1 MFSFI
6 LEIII
11 FVSLSVMVYLLART
25 LPRIDD
31 SVTAKELSI
40 LKTHWL
46 MAYLEKFDEWLKIFF
61 EKFLR
66 RVKVWI
72 LKFDNVVSER
82 LNRFKKEIPKDL
94 KLRVDE
100 KDVLEGTKEKIEEE
114 IEEKFDE
121 EKK

>member
-11 FVSLSVMVYLLART
+11 FVSLSVIVYLLART

-31 SVTAKELSI
+31 SAITKDPLEFR
-40 LKTHWL
+40 THWL

-72 LKFDNVVSER
+72 LKLDNVVSER
-82 LNRFKKEIPKDL
+82 LSRFKKEVPKDL
-94 KLRVDE
+94 KLQREE
-100 KDVLEGTKEKIEEE
+100 KKVLEETREEIEEE
-114 IEEKFDE
+114 IDE
-121 EKK
+121 ELGEQK